1 MDLERVVADLVEKID
16 RRHYGKYRGIVVDN
30 KDPKRL
36 GRLTVQVPSV
46 LGPDVVTGWA
56 KACVPYG
63 GADQQGIL
71 FIPAPGAGVW
81 VEFEEG
87 DLEFPIWSG
96 AFISESAGASEA
108 PGPDGTPGTGVD
120 PAGCKIIKTGRG
132 HTLYFEDT
140 PGTESI
146 QLHDGVH
153 GHRITLNA
161 EGVSVTDGIHGHRI
175 TLTADGVAITGGTA
189 NGNSLAMDTTG
200 ITVQDRNGN
209 TLRLGPAGIEV
220 GGDVEK
226 MVLGTTFKANVA
238 AFITALATHTH
249 IGNLGAPTSPPVA
262 PMNLDVP
269 ISARHSVG

>member
-30 KDPKRL
+30 KDPRRL
-36 GRLTVQVPSV
+36 GRLTVRVPSV

-63 GADQQGIL
+63 GADQQGFL

-96 AFISESAGASEA
+96 TYVSESLGTSEA
-108 PGPDGTPGTGVD
+108 PAPGAASPGAD
-120 PAGCKIIKTGRG
+120 PASCKIIKTGQG
-132 HTLYFEDT
+132 HTLSFEDAS
-140 PGTESI
+140 GAESV
-146 QLHDGVH
+146 QLLDGVH
-153 GHRITLNA
+153 GHRITLDA
-161 EGVSVTDGIHGHRI
+161 DGLSVTDGIHGHRI
-175 TLTADGVAITGGTA
+175 TLTADGMSITGGMA
-189 NGNSLAMDTTG
+189 NGNSLAMDASG
-200 ITVQDRNGN
+200 ITVRDRNGN
-209 TLRLGPAGIEV
+209 TLQLGPAGIQI
-220 GGDVEK
+220 GGDTEK

-238 AFITALATHTH
+238 AFMAALSTHTH

-262 PMNLDVP
+262 PMSLDVP
-269 ISARHSVG
+269 ISVRHTVG